1 MDRITSVIAE
11 FASSLTF
18 ADLPDATVHSIAQ
31 RLVDSLGCALAA
43 YDCQP
48 AQIGRRLAQGQAPGK
63 YAGRVLCFGD
73 RLPAEAATFINT
85 AMIRNLDFN
94 DRYPGGHPSDCLG
107 ALLALAGA
115 MQADGKR
122 FVASMIVVY
131 EIFARLS
138 DATKLSRHG
147 WDQGYAIGIA
157 TAAGVCNLL
166 RLPIEFTGNAV
177 GIAAASNLPLRVTR
191 SGELTSWKNVATA
204 YAARNGLF
212 AALLAAEG
220 MTGPGNAFEG
230 RNGLWEKVTG
240 PFELVPFPN
249 RGGAYLTPR
258 VQLKYWPIETNGQ
271 PAVWAALELR
281 SKVDPSELKEIEVF
295 TSKFT
300 WFEIGSEPEKWDP
313 KTRETADHSLPYI
326 FARTLVDGPIRVTSF
341 SDTAVRDPSL
351 RPLMAKIKV
360 ISDESIEALLPEKTL
375 IRVRATSISGAIYC
389 VEIVNPLGH
398 PDNPMADR
406 HIEEKF
412 LALAE
417 PVIGKDRCR
426 SVLESWWHVH
436 DAQDVSRLIELLDLE
451 ERLMGNPFAGR

>member
-1 MDRITSVIAE
+1 MDSVTRVLAE

-18 ADLPDATVHSIAQ
+18 SDLTASVVHSAAQ
-31 RLVDSLGCALAA
+31 RLIDSLGCALGAC
-43 YDCQP
+43 DCEP

-73 RLPAEAATFINT
+73 RLPAETAAFINT

-115 MQADGKR
+115 TQVDGKR
-122 FVASMIVVY
+122 FLASMLVVY
-131 EIFARLS
+131 EVFARLS
-138 DATKLSRHG
+138 DSTKLSRHG

-157 TAAGVCNLL
+157 TAAGVCNLMN
-166 RLPIEFTGNAV
+166 LPVEAAGHAI

-220 MTGPGNAFEG
+220 MTGLGNAFEG

-240 PFELVPFPN
+240 SFKLAPFPN

-281 SKVDPSELKEIEVF
+281 SQVNASELKEIEVF
-295 TSKFT
+295 TSRFT

-326 FARTLVDGPIRVTSF
+326 FARTLVDGPITVRSF
-341 SDTAVRDPSL
+341 SDKAVQDFSL

-360 ISDESIEALLPEKTL
+360 IPDESIEALLPEKTL
-375 IRVRATSISGAIYC
+375 IRVKATSISGGSYSID
-389 VEIVNPLGH
+389 VVNPLGH
-398 PDNPMADR
+398 PDNPMEDR

-417 PVIGKDRCR
+417 PVIGKDRC
-426 SVLESWWHVH
+426 SSLLDAWWHVH
-436 DAQDVSRLIELLDLE
+436 DAQDVSRLIQLLDLE
-451 ERLMGNPFAGR
+451 TPET

>member
-1 MDRITSVIAE
+1 MDSITRVIAE
-11 FASSLTF
+11 VAASLTF
-18 ADLPDATVHSIAQ
+18 ADLTDAAIHSATE
-31 RLVDSLGCALAA
+31 RLIDSLGCALGA
-43 YDCQP
+43 YDCEP
-48 AQIGRRLAQGQAPGK
+48 AQIGRRLTQGQSPGK

-73 RLPAEAATFINT
+73 RLPAEAAAFINA

-107 ALLALAGA
+107 ALLALAAA
-115 MQADGKR
+115 MKVDGKR
-122 FVASMIVVY
+122 FLASMVVVY

-138 DATKLSRHG
+138 DATKLSRQG

-157 TAAGVCNLL
+157 TAAGVCSLL
-166 RLPIEFTGNAV
+166 GLPMEAAGNAV

-204 YAARNGLF
+204 YATRNGLF

-240 PFELVPFPN
+240 PFELAPFPN

-281 SKVDPSELKEIEVF
+281 SKVNASELKEIEVF

-326 FARTLVDGPIRVTSF
+326 FARTLVDGPITVSSF
-341 SDTAVRDPSL
+341 SDEAVRDSSL
-351 RPLMAKIKV
+351 RPLMTKIKV
-360 ISDESIEALLPEKTL
+360 IPDDSIEALLPGKTL
-375 IRVRATSISGAIYC
+375 IRVKASSIGGASYF
-389 VEIVNPLGH
+389 VEVANPLGH
-398 PDNPMADR
+398 PDNPMEDP

-417 PVIGKDRCR
+417 PVLGKER
-426 SVLESWWHVH
+426 SRSALDGWWRVEA
-436 DAQDVSRLIELLDLE
+436 AQDVSQLIQLLDLKPPAPNN
-451 ERLMGNPFAGR
+451 L

>member
-1 MDRITSVIAE
+1 MDSVTRVLAE

-18 ADLPDATVHSIAQ
+18 SDLTASVVHSAAQ
-31 RLVDSLGCALAA
+31 RLIDSLGCALGAC
-43 YDCQP
+43 DCEP

-73 RLPAEAATFINT
+73 RLPAETAAFINT

-115 MQADGKR
+115 TQVDGKR
-122 FVASMIVVY
+122 FLASMLVVY
-131 EIFARLS
+131 EVFARLS
-138 DATKLSRHG
+138 DSTKLSRHG

-157 TAAGVCNLL
+157 TAAGVCNLMN
-166 RLPIEFTGNAV
+166 LPVEAAGHAI

-220 MTGPGNAFEG
+220 MTGLGNAFEG

-240 PFELVPFPN
+240 SFKLAPFPN

-281 SKVDPSELKEIEVF
+281 SQVNASELKEIEVF
-295 TSKFT
+295 TSRFT

-326 FARTLVDGPIRVTSF
+326 FARTLVDGPITVRSF
-341 SDTAVRDPSL
+341 SDKAVQDFSL

-360 ISDESIEALLPEKTL
+360 IPDESIEALLPEKTL
-375 IRVRATSISGAIYC
+375 IRVKATSISGGSFSID
-389 VEIVNPLGH
+389 VVNPLGH
-398 PDNPMADR
+398 PDNPMEDR

-417 PVIGKDRCR
+417 PVIGKDRC
-426 SVLESWWHVH
+426 SSLLDAWWHVH
-436 DAQDVSRLIELLDLE
+436 DAQDVSRLIQLLDLE
-451 ERLMGNPFAGR
+451 TPET